1 LIEWLISTV
10 PLFKALHIAGLSI
23 WCAGLIALPLML
35 RHHDPA
41 ISQQDYHIIRSGTHL
56 TYTMLVTP
64 AAVIAVVAGTWLI
77 FLREMFV
84 PWLFAK
90 LVFVALLVVI
100 HARIGHNLV
109 LIGEKPGEHRS
120 PNPYL
125 PLTGVLFC
133 AVSILVLVLS
143 KPDLGWIGFPEWL
156 LEPRGGQLPFEV
168 PSL

>member
-1 LIEWLISTV
+1 MVEWLISAV

-41 ISQQDYHIIRSGTHL
+41 VSPEDYRIIRSGTHL
-56 TYTMLVTP
+56 TYTMVVTP
-64 AAVIAVVAGTWLI
+64 AAVIAVIAGTWLI
-77 FLREMFV
+77 FLREVFV

-90 LVFVALLVVI
+90 LFFVALLVVI
-100 HARIGHNLV
+100 HVWIGHSIV
-109 LIGEKPGEHRS
+109 RIAEEPGEHRP

-125 PLTGVLFC
+125 PLTGILLC
-133 AVSILVLVLS
+133 ALPILLLVLS
-143 KPDLGWIGFPEWL
+143 KPDFGWIEFPDWL